1 MSSAHPQQP
10 RVWADLDKDGL
21 SVYRMW
27 RGDPVGD
34 DCSDNESDESDFD
47 PGADGD
53 NKRKRAV

>member
-47 PGADGD
+47 PSAEGD

>member
-34 DCSDNESDESDFD
+34 DCSDTDSDDDDYD
-47 PGADGD
+47 PSPDVG
-53 NKRKRAV
+53 NKRERAV